1 MPLQNKILIKEE
13 RDTSVESQYNRK
25 NMRDTIEDKLSIKE
39 IITFARNNMLKDK
52 ELSNYLTWRF
62 SHGDGGIS
70 FDDDNNDET
79 LAREPTNRL
88 VTELIQFLSDSCI
101 IDELKR
107 RYWYKQKKGRL
118 EILHFML
125 DFNEET
131 RQWAY
136 KKLLQHWYDECIDVL
151 CQLWEKY
158 NEKEC
163 ACLVM
168 AHAPLEYVK
177 SHAEDLGNYDYASL
191 CLRLGHCP
199 NFQIEKKRLH
209 PCEYMYIATKLRLDV
224 SKEECELYL
233 YLTTADCL
241 KKVNPNKDRAFAA
254 IEFESLTE
262 DSWNRIG
269 MITTYLQK
277 NKSKEQIY
285 WDYRNLSNRIN
296 EELTRRLRRDMPF
309 QCVEP
314 KVMTQYFIEIA
325 YEFFPEKYM
334 WMLQD
339 NEWPSI
345 EECPF

>member
-1 MPLQNKILIKEE
+1 MKNEE
-13 RDTSVESQYNRK
+13 
-25 NMRDTIEDKLSIKE
+25 I
-39 IITFARNNMLKDK
+39 
-52 ELSNYLTWRF
+52 SNYLTWRF

-70 FDDDNNDET
+70 FDDDIHDEA
-79 LAREPTNRL
+79 LAKEPTARM

-101 IDELKR
+101 INELKR

-125 DFNEET
+125 EFNEET

-136 KKLLQHWYDECIDVL
+136 KKLLQHWYDECIDSL

-163 ACLVM
+163 AWLVI
-168 AHAPLEYVK
+168 AYAPFEYVK
-177 SHAEDLGNYDYASL
+177 SHAEDLGDCDYASL
-191 CLRLGHCP
+191 CLRLGHSP

-233 YLTTADCL
+233 YQTAADCL
-241 KKVNPNKDRAFAA
+241 IKANPDKDRVFAA
-254 IEFESLTE
+254 TKFESLTE
-262 DSWNRIG
+262 DSWNKIG

-285 WDYRNLSNRIN
+285 WDYRNLSNRMDK
-296 EELTRRLRRDMPF
+296 ELTRRLRRDMPF
-309 QCVEP
+309 QNVEP
-314 KVMTQYFIEIA
+314 KVMTQYFIKIA
-325 YEFFPEKYM
+325 YEFFPEKYS
-334 WMLQD
+334 WMLLD
-339 NEWPSI
+339 NELPSI